1 MISSRMYED
10 PVEADR
16 MLSRLSD
23 LLRFSLNSAEEQQVL
38 LRTEM
43 EMLELYLEIMKA
55 RFGDSVQVRV
65 EVDRKAQH
73 VMVPTLILQPIVENA
88 FRHGLANKSRDG
100 ILDVRAFL
108 DVGKLNI
115 AVRDNGPGMN
125 GSKGFGL
132 TNTMERLQR
141 IYGDRH
147 RMILRNLPAED
158 GGGLEVLIEIPSSAG
173 G

>member
-1 MISSRMYED
+1 
-10 PVEADR
+10 
-16 MLSRLSD
+16 
-23 LLRFSLNSAEEQQVL
+23 
-38 LRTEM
+38 M

-88 FRHGLANKSRDG
+88 FRHGLANKSSNG
-100 ILDVRAFL
+100 ILDVRAFM

-125 GSKGFGL
+125 GPKGFGL

-147 RMILRNLPAED
+147 RMILRNLPVED